1 MGDLTTCPNW
11 FSLIFK
17 VADLYI
23 KGSHGF
29 YSEWDAA
36 QFNGGRGVQKYF
48 DQGKKFIDT
57 ERPRRDIATLAQI
70 LVFKY

>member
-36 QFNGGRGVQKYF
+36 QFNGGRGV
-48 DQGKKFIDT
+48 
-57 ERPRRDIATLAQI
+57 
-70 LVFKY
+70 